1 MKPEIEI
8 YENQDE
14 IVEFGVGD
22 TCFRVCIETE
32 NYWVDEPDGY
42 NSFTDQLMYKEYYVK
57 DIYVKMDTL
66 EIEGELLYTKEEI
79 CGELERILNINN

>member
-66 EIEGELLYTKEEI
+66 EIEGKLLYTAEEI
-79 CGELERILNINN
+79 CGELERILNL

>member
-66 EIEGELLYTKEEI
+66 EIEGELLYTPEEI
-79 CGELERILNINN
+79 CGELERILNL

>member
-32 NYWVDEPDGY
+32 TYWVDEPVGF
-42 NSFTDQLMYKEYYVK
+42 NGLTDEIQYEEHRETCTF
-57 DIYVKMDTL
+57 VKMETL
-66 EIEGELLYTKEEI
+66 EIDGELFYTPEEI
-79 CGELERILNINN
+79 CGELERLLNL

>member
-1 MKPEIEI
+1 MKPDIEI

-32 NYWVDEPDGY
+32 GYWIDEPDGY

-66 EIEGELLYTKEEI
+66 EIEGELLYTPEEI
-79 CGELERILNINN
+79 CGELERILNLK

>member
-66 EIEGELLYTKEEI
+66 EIEGELLYTPEEI
-79 CGELERILNINN
+79 CGELERILNLK

>member
-32 NYWVDEPDGY
+32 NYWVDEPVGF
-42 NSFTDQLMYKEYYVK
+42 NGFTDEIQYEEHRETCTFVK
-57 DIYVKMDTL
+57 NYTL
-66 EIEGELLYTKEEI
+66 EIEGDWRGLYTPEEI
-79 CGELERILNINN
+79 CGELERLLNL

>member
-32 NYWVDEPDGY
+32 GYWIDVPDGY

-66 EIEGELLYTKEEI
+66 EIEGELLYTPEEI
-79 CGELERILNINN
+79 CEELERILNLN

>member
-32 NYWVDEPDGY
+32 AYWVDEPDGY

-66 EIEGELLYTKEEI
+66 EIEGELLYTTEEI
-79 CGELERILNINN
+79 CGELERILNL

>member
-22 TCFRVCIETE
+22 TCFRVCIEIE

-66 EIEGELLYTKEEI
+66 EIEGELLYTPEEI
-79 CGELERILNINN
+79 CGELERILNLN

>member
-32 NYWVDEPDGY
+32 NYWIDEPDGY

-66 EIEGELLYTKEEI
+66 EYQGELIFTKEEI
-79 CGELERILNINN
+79 CKELERILNL